1 MADYDKMF
9 GNMSSE
15 EYEIWATMS
24 PEEKRKLANE
34 IASEK
39 RKEEKARQ
47 DQANAEDRA
56 FRASAMRP
64 AKAPEVKEEI
74 FNEMYGPDSTY
85 AKIAKESAKEIM
97 GGDEPVI
104 RRSGHPT
111 VRKVQSMTSDAGGS
125 IISNPTHPA
134 VQLKNKKI
142 AEEDAIADARMES
155 ALQQDDPDLLLE
167 KPSYIS
173 QRVWDDLPISQRRK
187 VLANIERTESK
198 ADLLSIPES
207 EVFDEVYTEDSPEGL
222 SAKAVAKEMSS
233 IITPRDQSP
242 PENIPDSREEYVEK
256 VNKMVEEGKIT
267 EEEAN
272 RVLKGNERFPI
283 ITPRDQRPPENIP
296 DSRDEYVEKVKK
308 LIAEG
313 KLDANSPEVGRIL
326 GSGYDPEAEL
336 IASEYEA
343 EGLMNVKRADNELEN
358 AIKNSKKKSTTG
370 WGKFD
375 KNGYPIYEKGSE
387 WGNKFKNRFNEAVKN
402 GESIFKWAGHDGI
415 ERSYTNDISTETETI
430 KSKKKY
436 EGTLEHEGRVPPIST
451 VKKPGEFIARYV
463 KSTEKEKPKLLKLEV
478 DKATNIED
486 KKTVIGET
494 KESDDKGPDRY
505 FVDPFTGWAMCLTC
519 ADRRKDR
526 KQIMELAKTLPAD
539 TRAAYY
545 FSKGLIKQ
553 ADFDLVTKDQKLK
566 DAMARKLT
574 QLKIDEAGWKIIS
587 AKAEA
592 EKDPKRKEY
601 LSMFLNASTNKNYEL
616 LSHLG
621 EKLGLDEDL
630 MKKVKKSQLAFEMAK
645 INSKATKGGLKKA
658 FSDNF
663 GVDYKTVISNKLNWI
678 DKATAI
684 IQTTGRMEEYNLNG
698 KIVRDR
704 SGRFRT
710 YGLKEQSDMQ
720 ELSYAEQLSI
730 VQRSPYL
737 TLIKSDTRFHNN
749 KGEFDVSKLVNNT
762 DAYEQYLK
770 KDLVYFAM
778 NDAYNEEYGNMMK
791 YIAKFSFDF
800 EKDEAGLKKVLTANA
815 ALTEK
820 GNKKRPNSELKL

>member
-1 MADYDKMF
+1 
-9 GNMSSE
+9 
-15 EYEIWATMS
+15 
-24 PEEKRKLANE
+24 
-34 IASEK
+34 
-39 RKEEKARQ
+39 
-47 DQANAEDRA
+47 
-56 FRASAMRP
+56 
-64 AKAPEVKEEI
+64 
-74 FNEMYGPDSTY
+74 
-85 AKIAKESAKEIM
+85 
-97 GGDEPVI
+97 
-104 RRSGHPT
+104 
-111 VRKVQSMTSDAGGS
+111 
-125 IISNPTHPA
+125 
-134 VQLKNKKI
+134 
-142 AEEDAIADARMES
+142 
-155 ALQQDDPDLLLE
+155 
-167 KPSYIS
+167 
-173 QRVWDDLPISQRRK
+173 
-187 VLANIERTESK
+187 
-198 ADLLSIPES
+198 
-207 EVFDEVYTEDSPEGL
+207 
-222 SAKAVAKEMSS
+222 
-233 IITPRDQSP
+233 
-242 PENIPDSREEYVEK
+242 
-256 VNKMVEEGKIT
+256 
-267 EEEAN
+267 
-272 RVLKGNERFPI
+272 
-283 ITPRDQRPPENIP
+283 
-296 DSRDEYVEKVKK
+296 
-308 LIAEG
+308 
-313 KLDANSPEVGRIL
+313 
-326 GSGYDPEAEL
+326 
-336 IASEYEA
+336 
-343 EGLMNVKRADNELEN
+343 
-358 AIKNSKKKSTTG
+358 
-370 WGKFD
+370 
-375 KNGYPIYEKGSE
+375 
-387 WGNKFKNRFNEAVKN
+387 
-402 GESIFKWAGHDGI
+402 
-415 ERSYTNDISTETETI
+415 
-430 KSKKKY
+430 
-436 EGTLEHEGRVPPIST
+436 
-451 VKKPGEFIARYV
+451 
-463 KSTEKEKPKLLKLEV
+463 
-478 DKATNIED
+478 
-486 KKTVIGET
+486 
-494 KESDDKGPDRY
+494 
-505 FVDPFTGWAMCLTC
+505 MCLTC

-800 EKDEAGLKKVLTANA
+800 EKDEAGLKKILTANA

>member
-64 AKAPEVKEEI
+64 AKAPEVKEKI

-85 AKIAKESAKEIM
+85 AKIAKESAEEIM
-97 GGDEPVI
+97 GEDEPVI

-207 EVFDEVYTEDSPEGL
+207 EVFDEVYTEDSPEAL

-242 PENIPDSREEYVEK
+242 PENIPDSR
-256 VNKMVEEGKIT
+256 
-267 EEEAN
+267 
-272 RVLKGNERFPI
+272 
-283 ITPRDQRPPENIP
+283 
-296 DSRDEYVEKVKK
+296 DEYVEKVEQM
-308 LIAEG
+308 IAEG

-358 AIKNSKKKSTTG
+358 AIKNSKKKSTTE

-553 ADFDLVTKDQKLK
+553 ADFDLVTKDKNLK

-684 IQTTGRMEEYNLNG
+684 IQTKGIMETYNLNG

>member
-85 AKIAKESAKEIM
+85 AKIAKESAEEIM
-97 GGDEPVI
+97 GEDEPVI

-207 EVFDEVYTEDSPEGL
+207 DVFDEVYTEDSPEGL

-256 VNKMVEEGKIT
+256 VEQM
-267 EEEAN
+267 
-272 RVLKGNERFPI
+272 
-283 ITPRDQRPPENIP
+283 
-296 DSRDEYVEKVKK
+296 
-308 LIAEG
+308 IAEG
-313 KLDANSPEVGRIL
+313 KLNANSPEVKRIL
-326 GSGYDPEAEL
+326 GSGEDPEAEL

-402 GESIFKWAGHDGI
+402 GESVFKWAGHDGI

-800 EKDEAGLKKVLTANA
+800 EKDEAGLKKILTANA